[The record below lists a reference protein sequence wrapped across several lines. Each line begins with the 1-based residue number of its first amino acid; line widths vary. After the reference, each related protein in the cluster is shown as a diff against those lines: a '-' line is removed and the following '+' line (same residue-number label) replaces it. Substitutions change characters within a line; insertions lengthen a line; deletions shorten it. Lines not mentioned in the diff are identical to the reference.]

1 MLLCFDKPVT
11 VKDDLE
17 LVRHTIQCLL
27 LFLFPSQSDKTYTAT
42 VMKEQGTLNYGVVS
56 LLD

>member
-1 MLLCFDKPVT
+1 MSLCFDKPVT
-11 VKDDLE
+11 VKDVLE
-17 LVRHTIQCLL
+17 LILHTVQCLL
-27 LFLFPSQSDKTYTAT
+27 PFFFPEQSYKTYTAT